1 MTRSH
6 KKTKSNDDG
15 TGKGKYTCFFCSKK
29 APSKQSVITMY
40 DELIAFNCGLCHMKY
55 SVTIMKEGPI
65 KVYKPSRQEIENMIN
80 YTSIIKSLPTP
91 LENTIY
97 NDI

>member
-6 KKTKSNDDG
+6 KKTKSNE
-15 TGKGKYTCFFCSKK
+15 KYFCFFCGKK

-65 KVYKPSRQEIENMIN
+65 KVLKPSRQEIENMIN
-80 YTSIIKSLPTP
+80 YTSIVTSLPTP